1 MRALIRTFHA
11 LAFIGVAVGAISVSS
26 LQVRAQEP
34 LVVFAAASLKDALDD
49 ASKAFK
55 TSNGVDVKL
64 SYAGSLAL
72 ARQIVQGAPADVFA
86 SADQDSMNYAVSKN
100 SIRTDSRFDLLQ
112 NRLVFITGKNSNIQ
126 SIALSVDGLKQAVGT
141 GRISTGEV
149 NTVPVGKY
157 AKAALQKL
165 GLWSEVEPHLA
176 QSDNVR
182 AAMNFVTRGE
192 APLGIVYAT
201 DAAAEPGVRVV
212 VTFPAESHPPI
223 VYPFALTAGTKNPAA
238 PKFLSFLRTDAARKI
253 FEKQGFTVLK

>member
-1 MRALIRTFHA
+1 MV
-11 LAFIGVAVGAISVSS
+11 GAVGVSS
-26 LQVRAQEP
+26 MAASAQEP
-34 LVVFAAASLKDALDD
+34 VIVFAAASLKDALDE

-55 TSNGVDVKL
+55 TSDGVDVKL

-72 ARQIVQGAPADVFA
+72 ARQLEQGAPADIFA

-100 SIRTDSRFDLLQ
+100 SIKTGSRFDLLQ
-112 NRLVFITGKNSNIQ
+112 NGLVFIAPGSSNIQ
-126 SIALSVDGLKQAVGT
+126 SIALSTDGIKQAVGA

-157 AKAALQKL
+157 ARAALQKL
-165 GLWSEVEPHLA
+165 GLWSEVEPRLA

-212 VTFPAESHPPI
+212 ATFPADSHPPI

-238 PKFLSFLRTDAARKI
+238 PKFLSFLRSDAARKI
-253 FEKQGFTVLK
+253 FEKKGFTVLK

>member
-1 MRALIRTFHA
+1 MRALIHRSYVLA
-11 LAFIGVAVGAISVSS
+11 LVSLVAGALGISSFAA
-26 LQVRAQEP
+26 RAQP
-34 LVVFAAASLKDALDD
+34 IVVFAAASLKDALDD
-49 ASKAFK
+49 AGNAFK
-55 TSNGVDVKL
+55 ISDGTDVKL

-72 ARQIVQGAPADVFA
+72 ARQLEQGAPADIFA

-100 SIRTDSRFDLLQ
+100 SIKTASRFDLLQ
-112 NRLVFITGKNSNIQ
+112 NRLVVIAAKNSNIQ
-126 SIALSVDGLKQAVGT
+126 SIGLTVDGLKQAVGT

-165 GLWSEVEPHLA
+165 GLWSEVEPRLA

-182 AAMNFVTRGE
+182 AAMNFVARGE

-212 VTFPAESHPPI
+212 ATFPADSHPPI
-223 VYPFALTAGTKNPAA
+223 VYPFALTAGTKTPAA
-238 PKFLSFLRTDAARKI
+238 PKFLAFLRTDAARTI

>member
-1 MRALIRTFHA
+1 MRALIRRFYVLVLVSAVAGA
-11 LAFIGVAVGAISVSS
+11 LGVSS
-26 LQVRAQEP
+26 FAARAQP
-34 LVVFAAASLKDALDD
+34 IVVFAAASLKDALDD
-49 ASKAFK
+49 AAKAFK
-55 TSNGVDVKL
+55 TSDSTDVKL

-72 ARQIVQGAPADVFA
+72 ARQLEQGAPADIFA
-86 SADQDSMNYAVSKN
+86 SADQDSMNYAVGKN
-100 SIRTDSRFDLLQ
+100 SIKTDSRFDLLQ
-112 NRLVFITGKNSNIQ
+112 NRLVFIAAKNSNIQ
-126 SIALSVDGLKQAVGT
+126 SLGLSVDGLKQAVGT

-165 GLWSEVEPHLA
+165 ELWSEVEPRLA

-212 VTFPAESHPPI
+212 ATFPADSHPPI
-223 VYPFALTAGTKNPAA
+223 VYPFALTAGTKTPAA
-238 PKFLSFLRTDAARKI
+238 PKFLAFLRTDAARTI

>member
-1 MRALIRTFHA
+1 MRAFIRTFQ
-11 LAFIGVAVGAISVSS
+11 AFVMVGAVGVSS
-26 LQVRAQEP
+26 MAASAQEP
-34 LVVFAAASLKDALDD
+34 VIVFAAASLKDALDE

-55 TSNGVDVKL
+55 TSDGVDVKL

-72 ARQIVQGAPADVFA
+72 ARQLEQGAPADIFA

-100 SIRTDSRFDLLQ
+100 SIKTGSRFDLLQ
-112 NRLVFITGKNSNIQ
+112 NGLVFIAPGSSNIQ
-126 SIALSVDGLKQAVGT
+126 SIALSTDGIKQAVGA

-157 AKAALQKL
+157 ARAALQKL
-165 GLWSEVEPHLA
+165 GLWSEVEPRLA

-212 VTFPAESHPPI
+212 ATFPADSHPPI

-238 PKFLSFLRTDAARKI
+238 PKFLSFLRSDAARKI
-253 FEKQGFTVLK
+253 FEKKGFTVLK

>member
-1 MRALIRTFHA
+1 MV
-11 LAFIGVAVGAISVSS
+11 GAVGVSS
-26 LQVRAQEP
+26 MAASAQEP
-34 LVVFAAASLKDALDD
+34 VIVFAAASLKDALDE

-55 TSNGVDVKL
+55 TSDGVDVKL

-72 ARQIVQGAPADVFA
+72 ARQLEQGAPADIFA

-100 SIRTDSRFDLLQ
+100 SIKTGSRFDLLQ
-112 NRLVFITGKNSNIQ
+112 NGLVLIAPGSSNIQ
-126 SIALSVDGLKQAVGT
+126 SIALSTDGIKQAVGA

-157 AKAALQKL
+157 ARAALQKL
-165 GLWSEVEPHLA
+165 GLWSEVEPRLA

-212 VTFPAESHPPI
+212 ATFPADSHPPI

-238 PKFLSFLRTDAARKI
+238 PKFLSFLRSDAARKI
-253 FEKQGFTVLK
+253 FEKKGFTVLK

>member
-1 MRALIRTFHA
+1 MV
-11 LAFIGVAVGAISVSS
+11 GAVGVSS
-26 LQVRAQEP
+26 MAASAQEP
-34 LVVFAAASLKDALDD
+34 VIVFVAASLKDALDE

-55 TSNGVDVKL
+55 TSDRVDVKL

-72 ARQIVQGAPADVFA
+72 ARQLEQGAPADIFA

-100 SIRTDSRFDLLQ
+100 SIKTGSRFDLLQ
-112 NRLVFITGKNSNIQ
+112 NGLVFIAPGSSNIQ
-126 SIALSVDGLKQAVGT
+126 SIALSTDGIKQAVGA

-157 AKAALQKL
+157 ARAALQKL
-165 GLWSEVEPHLA
+165 GLWSEVEPRLA

-212 VTFPAESHPPI
+212 ATFPADSHPPI

-238 PKFLSFLRTDAARKI
+238 PKFLSFLRSDAARKI
-253 FEKQGFTVLK
+253 FEKKGFTVLK